1 MTAKIPNLKDHL
13 TELTEAGIDEAGRG
27 PLAGPVYAAAVILPV
42 GFFHPLLNDSKQMT
56 HEAMLEVREYIQK
69 EAIAWAVASSS
80 AEVIDKEN
88 ILRATILTMNEAVR
102 KLSVKPEY
110 LLVDGNRF
118 ESLTGIPY
126 RLCIKGD
133 ATFASIAAASVLAKT
148 YRDEFMI
155 NIAKE
160 YPGYG
165 WEKNFGYPTKAH
177 RKAIEELG
185 VTPYHRK
192 SFRLL

>member
-1 MTAKIPNLKDHL
+1 MTMKTVNLKDHL
-13 TELTEAGIDEAGRG
+13 TDLVEAGIDEAGRG
-27 PLAGPVYAAAVILPV
+27 PLAGPVFAAAVILPA
-42 GFFHPLLNDSKQMT
+42 GFFHPLLNDSKQMSRD
-56 HEAMLEVREYIQK
+56 AMLEVREYILK
-69 EAIAWAVASSS
+69 EAVAWAVASSS
-80 AEVIDKEN
+80 AQIIDHEN

-102 KLSVKPEY
+102 KLTVKPQY

-118 ESLTGIPY
+118 QSLTGIPY

-155 NIAKE
+155 EIAKE

-177 RKAIEELG
+177 RDAIRTLG

-192 SFRLL
+192 SFKLI